1 MYNLYSRASQS
12 CLVSNAGVGGA
23 GDRPQ
28 QQLTQRFNGGR
39 FAGGTLKGLR
49 LSLPFGLHDVIILLT

>member
-1 MYNLYSRASQS
+1 MYNYIVRASQS

-28 QQLTQRFNGGR
+28 QQLTQRFYGGR
-39 FAGGTLKGLR
+39 SPVEPWKDLAKFTLE
-49 LSLPFGLHDVIILLT
+49 LHDVVMFY